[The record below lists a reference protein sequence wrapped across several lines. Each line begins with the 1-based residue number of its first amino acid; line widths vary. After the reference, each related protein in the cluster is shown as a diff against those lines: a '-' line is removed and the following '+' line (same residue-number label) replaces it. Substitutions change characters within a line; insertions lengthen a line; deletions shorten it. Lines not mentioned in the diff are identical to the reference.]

1 MELSAK
7 KDVLEVLKASVQA
20 IKSGREA
27 GLHELSNHL
36 LHSMSIYQDPEV
48 IDVAVAVYS
57 LNKIF
62 EQERY
67 KQHPKMKKFGRDIL
81 VHLNYAIENLRKEDW
96 PEYSRSISE
105 LLGEIQ
111 GFTKQIKFYIGGLLD
126 YAKIKKG
133 TKLYEHGL
141 SLGQVAEAMHVTKWD
156 LMPSAGQSA
165 EPERFV
171 ESIAKDEDKLKLI
184 GKLFQV
190 NL

>member
-1 MELSAK
+1 MDVTVK
-7 KDVLEVLKASVQA
+7 KDVLAVLKSALAA
-20 IKSGREA
+20 IKSGHEA

-36 LHSMSIYQDPEV
+36 LHVMSIYQDPNV

-57 LNKIF
+57 LDKIL
-62 EQERY
+62 EQEKY
-67 KQHPKMKKFGRDIL
+67 KLHPKMKKFVRDIL
-81 VHLNYAIENLRKEDW
+81 VHLDYAIKNLQHEDW
-96 PEYSRSISE
+96 PEYSRSVSE

-111 GFTKQIKFYIGGLLD
+111 GFTKQIRFYIGGLLD

-141 SLGQVAEAMHVTKWD
+141 SLGQVAEAMHVTKWE

-171 ESIAKDEDKLKLI
+171 ESIAKDEDKLKLV
-184 GKLFQV
+184 GKLFRV

>member
-1 MELSAK
+1 MEPSTK
-7 KDVLEVLKASVQA
+7 KDVLAVLKSALVA
-20 IKSGREA
+20 IKSGHEA

-57 LNKIF
+57 LDKIL
-62 EQERY
+62 EQEKY
-67 KQHPKMKKFGRDIL
+67 KLHPKMRKFVRDIL

-105 LLGEIQ
+105 MLGEIQ
-111 GFTKQIKFYIGGLLD
+111 GFTKQIRFYIGGLLD

-141 SLGQVAEAMHVTKWD
+141 SLGQVAEAMHVTKWE

-171 ESIAKDEDKLKLI
+171 ESIAKNEEKLKLV
-184 GKLFQV
+184 GRLFRV

>member
-1 MELSAK
+1 MDVTVK
-7 KDVLEVLKASVQA
+7 KDVLAVLKSTLTA
-20 IKSGREA
+20 IKSGHEA

-36 LHSMSIYQDPEV
+36 LHSMSIYQDPDV

-57 LNKIF
+57 LDKIL
-62 EQERY
+62 EQEKY
-67 KQHPKMKKFGRDIL
+67 KLHPKMRKFVRDIL

-105 LLGEIQ
+105 MLGEIQ
-111 GFTKQIKFYIGGLLD
+111 GFTKQIRFYIGGLLD

-141 SLGQVAEAMHVTKWD
+141 SLGQAAEAMHVTKWE
-156 LMPSAGQSA
+156 LMPSAGQSV

-171 ESIAKDEDKLKLI
+171 EPIAKNEEKLKLV
-184 GKLFQV
+184 GKLFRV

>member
-1 MELSAK
+1 MDINAK
-7 KDVLEVLKASVQA
+7 KDVLAVLKSAIAA
-20 IKSGREA
+20 IKSRREA

-36 LHSMSIYQDPEV
+36 LHSMSIYQDPDV

-57 LNKIF
+57 LDKIL
-62 EQERY
+62 EQEKY
-67 KQHPKMKKFGRDIL
+67 KQHPKMKKFSKDVL
-81 VHLNYAIENLRKEDW
+81 VHLGFAVRNLQQEDW
-96 PEYSRSISE
+96 PEYSRSVSE

-111 GFTKQIKFYIGGLLD
+111 GFTKQIKFYIGDLLD

-156 LMPSAGQSA
+156 LMPSAGQST

-171 ESIAKDEDKLKLI
+171 ESIAKDEDKLKLV

>member
-1 MELSAK
+1 MELSTK
-7 KDVLEVLKASVQA
+7 KDVLIVLKNTVTA

-36 LHSMSIYQDPEV
+36 LHAMSIYQDSDV
-48 IDVAVAVYS
+48 IDVAVAIYS
-57 LNKIF
+57 LDKIL
-62 EQERY
+62 EQEKY
-67 KQHPKMKKFGRDIL
+67 KQHPKMKKFIRDIL
-81 VHLNYAIENLRKEDW
+81 VHLNYAIDNLRREDW

-111 GFTKQIKFYIGGLLD
+111 GFTKQIRFYIGGLLD

-141 SLGQVAEAMHVTKWD
+141 SLGQVAEAMGVTKWD
-156 LMPSAGQSA
+156 LMPSAGQST

-171 ESIAKDEDKLKLI
+171 ESIAKDEDKLKLV
-184 GKLFQV
+184 GKLFRAK
-190 NL
+190 L